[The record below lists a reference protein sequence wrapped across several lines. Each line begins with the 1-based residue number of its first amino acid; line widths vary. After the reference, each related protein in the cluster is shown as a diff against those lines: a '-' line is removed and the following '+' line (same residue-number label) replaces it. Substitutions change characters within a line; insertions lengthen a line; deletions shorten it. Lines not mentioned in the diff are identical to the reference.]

1 MCYGL
6 NVWPSKICILKPFPQ
21 DDGVRGE
28 AFGKWVLEGK
38 DFLNGRVRASVS
50 VAYSSLPQE
59 GTLTREIEQCWQ
71 HSECL
76 LGDRWVLVIFERLSP
91 FISGLVSDNI
101 FPESKSVFWWNGMC
115 IAVPVS
121 WDNSEGKCETPNRFL
136 YIIWL

>member
-1 MCYGL
+1 MVL
-6 NVWPSKICILKPFPQ
+6 EVTLLES
-21 DDGVRGE
+21 V
-28 AFGKWVLEGK
+28 WVLEGK

-50 VAYSSLPQE
+50 VAYTSLPQE

-101 FPESKSVFWWNGMC
+101 FPESKSVFW
-115 IAVPVS
+115 
-121 WDNSEGKCETPNRFL
+121 
-136 YIIWL
+136 